1 MAEAS
6 TFLTVQR
13 YAVVTGAN
21 KGIGFGICRLLSAN
35 GVTVVLT
42 SRDEKKGLE
51 AVCRLKEELP
61 QGSATVSGEVIFHQ
75 LDVTN
80 SASIDSLIEFIR
92 ARFGKLDILVN
103 NAGVSGHAIDANA
116 FIRAVERMKSILQLS
131 DSARIVNLSSS
142 LALFKNLGGKPT
154 TDALGDMETLTRD
167 GIDAILKEFLED
179 FQMGQLEAKGWRG
192 NWTAYSI
199 SKAALNAYARLLAKE
214 LPSFLVNCVCP
225 GFIKTDMTF
234 GTGLWSPLEGAESP
248 VFLALLPQTGPSG
261 LFFSGKEVVPF

>member
-1 MAEAS
+1 MELE
-6 TFLTVQR
+6 TVFLFPDTQP
-13 YAVVTGAN
+13 T
-21 KGIGFGICRLLSAN
+21 
-35 GVTVVLT
+35 
-42 SRDEKKGLE
+42 DEE
-51 AVCRLKEELP
+51 WKEI
-61 QGSATVSGEVIFHQ
+61 ATQ
-75 LDVTN
+75 DY
-80 SASIDSLIEFIR
+80 
-92 ARFGKLDILVN
+92 KM
-103 NAGVSGHAIDANA
+103 
-116 FIRAVERMKSILQLS
+116 AVECIETNYFGAKRVTEALIPLLQLS

-179 FQMGQLEAKGWRG
+179 FQMGQLKAKGWRG